1 MVCALFSGY
10 LLVLDQEINETL
22 IIVDF
27 LFFDGDDDLD
37 RLLELLETDDK
48 VLAVLNKVNNLLLIL
63 LHLEFSLIL

>member
-10 LLVLDQEINETL
+10 LLVLDQEIDETL

-27 LFFDGDDDLD
+27 LFFYGNDNLD
-37 RLLELLETDDK
+37 RLLELLETNDK
-48 VLAVLNKVNNLLLIL
+48 VLAVLNKVDNLLLIL

>member
-10 LLVLDQEINETL
+10 LLVLDQEIDETL

-27 LFFDGDDDLD
+27 LFFDGDYDLD

-48 VLAVLNKVNNLLLIL
+48 VLAVLNKVDNLLLIL